1 MNISFEC
8 PDKINGLLTLTVE
21 KEDYEKDVE
30 KKLKDYRK
38 KANVPGFRPGMV
50 PMGMIKRMFGQGAKE
65 ETVNRLI
72 GEKLSA
78 YLTENKVQVLGTP
91 MAYDEDFEKNDMKTD
106 GPFVYRF
113 DVAVAPEINAG
124 LGADD
129 TIDFYDI
136 TVDDALI
143 DEQVEMLRS
152 RGGHEAKAETI
163 DMTAND
169 MLKGDVRELDA
180 DGNVKEGGISHEGS
194 ILMPSMIKVE
204 EQKNLFAD
212 AKVGSDITFNPRKA
226 YPESDAELASLL
238 GISKDDVAGVESDF
252 TFHVTEIMHFV
263 KADVNQEL
271 FDKVFGKDEVKSE
284 EEFRARIKD
293 GIKGQVAS
301 DENYKFMLDVR
312 AYLEGKVGELQFPDA
327 LLKRMMLRNNKDK
340 GEKFVDDNYEASIK
354 ELKWQLIKEKLAGDC
369 NIKLTDADLK
379 DVAMGVTRM
388 RFAQYGMTSIEDS
401 YVEKFAEDMLKQEK
415 QREMIVES
423 AINMKLAAAL
433 KEVVKLN
440 KIAISLD
447 DFNKMMNENKE
458 K

>member
-1 MNISFEC
+1 M
-8 PDKINGLLTLTVE
+8 
-21 KEDYEKDVE
+21 
-30 KKLKDYRK
+30 
-38 KANVPGFRPGMV
+38 
-50 PMGMIKRMFGQGAKE
+50 
-65 ETVNRLI
+65 
-72 GEKLSA
+72 
-78 YLTENKVQVLGTP
+78 
-91 MAYDEDFEKNDMKTD
+91 
-106 GPFVYRF
+106 
-113 DVAVAPEINAG
+113 
-124 LGADD
+124 
-129 TIDFYDI
+129 
-136 TVDDALI
+136 
-143 DEQVEMLRS
+143 
-152 RGGHEAKAETI
+152 
-163 DMTAND
+163 
-169 MLKGDVRELDA
+169 
-180 DGNVKEGGISHEGS
+180 
-194 ILMPSMIKVE
+194 
-204 EQKNLFAD
+204 
-212 AKVGSDITFNPRKA
+212 
-226 YPESDAELASLL
+226 
-238 GISKDDVAGVESDF
+238 
-252 TFHVTEIMHFV
+252 
-263 KADVNQEL
+263 
-271 FDKVFGKDEVKSE
+271 KSE

-340 GEKFVDDNYEASIK
+340 GEKFVDENYGASIK